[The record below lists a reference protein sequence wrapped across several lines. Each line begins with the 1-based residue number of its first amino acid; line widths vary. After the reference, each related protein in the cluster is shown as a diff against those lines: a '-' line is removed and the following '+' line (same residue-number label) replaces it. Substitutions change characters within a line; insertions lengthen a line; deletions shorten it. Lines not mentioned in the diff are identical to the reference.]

1 MVRSDSIEF
10 SEGTDVRARGKCPA
24 FQFDTVS
31 QCMQS
36 AFSGGRSQI
45 HHQATGQD
53 KVTTTAHNF
62 SASLSTPSIIPL
74 YLPITKLQRC
84 WRPEACTAMLLETLI
99 SSTALTLLVESRVTE
114 RSRTHRKLRHLSSVA
129 ASVEDRRNR
138 TCIRSD
144 DPCQQLRMGSKL
156 SSKSTDG
163 HGHFEIELH
172 A

>member
-53 KVTTTAHNF
+53 KVTTTVHKF
-62 SASLSTPSIIPL
+62 SASLSTPSIIPQ
-74 YLPITKLQRC
+74 YLAITKLERC

-99 SSTALTLLVESRVTE
+99 SSTALTLLVESRVTGKK
-114 RSRTHRKLRHLSSVA
+114 SNPQKT
-129 ASVEDRRNR
+129 ASLKQRRR
-138 TCIRSD
+138 WGGR
-144 DPCQQLRMGSKL
+144 
-156 SSKSTDG
+156 
-163 HGHFEIELH
+163 
-172 A
+172 